1 MVTVQEILEECITYN
16 EAELA
21 SCDEFER
28 HFWDGWDPE
37 KVRQGTPFV
46 YVTCSAPG
54 LGHTSIF
61 VLTLCVKLP
70 DGGNTSVRDPHV
82 IREATNRAA
91 RIGGREQYAN
101 RQARR
106 LYGDLPVRYESI
118 V

>member
-1 MVTVQEILEECITYN
+1 MATTQEILEECITYN

-21 SCDEFER
+21 TCDESER

-61 VLTLCVKLP
+61 VYTLCVDLP
-70 DGGNTSVRDPHV
+70 GGGNTSVRDPHV
-82 IREATNRAA
+82 VRIATARAA
-91 RIGGREQYAN
+91 RRDGREGYAT
-101 RQARR
+101 REARK
-106 LYGDLPVRYESI
+106 LYGDLPVRYRSI
-118 V
+118 I